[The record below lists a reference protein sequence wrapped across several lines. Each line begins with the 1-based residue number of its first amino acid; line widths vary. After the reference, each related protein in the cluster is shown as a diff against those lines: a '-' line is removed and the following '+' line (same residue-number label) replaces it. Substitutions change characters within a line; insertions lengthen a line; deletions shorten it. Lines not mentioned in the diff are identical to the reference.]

1 MRVEDR
7 HMTTC
12 KYKLIE
18 CENDCRDDDGETP
31 EIFRKDLETH
41 LEEECPKRIVECE
54 HCDEEGEYHIITGD
68 HLDYC
73 PGVLEECQNEGC
85 EEMVER
91 CELYNGT
98 HDEVCEYQ
106 LIYCKYEP
114 HGCDTIIKRKD
125 MPEHEEDLKLH
136 LEMALEINTDIN
148 KRLDLLEKS
157 LSDTVKKMQII
168 DDDVQCLQQQQP
180 SQKTLFALAQES
192 RFLDAKGS
200 KKKKRP
206 YLSKY

>member
-1 MRVEDR
+1 
-7 HMTTC
+7 MTTC
-12 KYKLIE
+12 YYELVE

-68 HLDYC
+68 HL
-73 PGVLEECQNEGC
+73 EECTEVLVECYNEGC
-85 EEMVER
+85 EEMVKRSER
-91 CELYNGT
+91 DDGI

-106 LIYCKYEP
+106 LIDCKYEP
-114 HGCDTIIKRKD
+114 HGCDTNITRKD
-125 MPEHEEDLKLH
+125 MPEHEEDLKFH
-136 LEMALEINTDIN
+136 LEIALQTNTDLK

-168 DDDVQCLQQQQP
+168 HHDVQC
-180 SQKTLFALAQES
+180 SQKPSRKTSYLAPAQKS
-192 RFLDAKGS
+192 GFS
-200 KKKKRP
+200 PSSQKKRN
-206 YLSKY
+206 YFH